1 MLHRL
6 SSNAAI
12 ALVVFLLVALLRMLP
27 LWNDISHRGFD
38 MLSTIGQPAPEV
50 PGVVLVAIDEPS
62 FSQIGLQ
69 WPWPREIHA
78 ELIAAL
84 REAGVR
90 TIGFD
95 VVFAEGSDPAADAA
109 LAAAAGPDIVFAADE
124 SLAESDFGTM
134 LVRTEPFPALIEAGA
149 TSGIVSIPLG
159 SDGVARTVPRYEDG
173 FARRLLEAGGGEAAR
188 DAGGD
193 LIQYFGPAG
202 SYPRISYYQA
212 LDPDRFL
219 PPGMLRDA
227 VVIVGYN
234 LQASP
239 EVGETGVDVFESP
252 YTLTTRR
259 LMPGPELHATL
270 FDNLKH
276 GLSIR
281 PQPEWLAWIA
291 LLLGVAGGLAA
302 SHPHSMVRKLA
313 LALGVLLVAV
323 GTSWLALRF
332 GRLWV
337 SPAEPVFAA
346 VLTVMAIGGR
356 DFAAEQRRRREIQG
370 AFSQYVAPAVVE
382 QLIAKPELLKLG
394 GEQRE
399 LTILFADIR
408 GFTAISEAMKD
419 DPEALVRLIN
429 DVLTPLSDIVI
440 THGGTIDKY
449 MGDCIMAFWNA
460 PLDDPDH
467 AMHALE
473 ASMAMRDAMP
483 GINAALAGRMPRR
496 DGQPM
501 PIRIGIGLNTGR
513 CVVGNMGSD
522 QRFDY
527 SALGDAVN
535 TASRLEAKCK
545 DYGVGL
551 VIGEATANLVGDAVA
566 LDEIDRIAVRGKVE
580 AISVF
585 TIAEP
590 GRGATGQ

>member
-1 MLHRL
+1 MRKLL
-6 SSNAAI
+6 SSDI
-12 ALVVFLLVALLRMLP
+12 SLALIVVVLVAMLRLLP
-27 LWNDISHRGFD
+27 VWTDIAHRGFD
-38 MLSTIGQPAPEV
+38 LLSTAGQPV
-50 PGVVLVAIDEPS
+50 PAEPGIVLVAIDEPS
-62 FSQIGLQ
+62 FSEIGLQ

-78 ELIAAL
+78 DLINAL
-84 REAGVR
+84 RAAGAR

-95 VVFAEGSDPAADAA
+95 IVFAEESDPAADAA

-124 SLAESDFGTM
+124 SLTESDFGTM

-149 TSGIVSIPLG
+149 ISGIVSISLG
-159 SDGVARTVPRYEDG
+159 GDGVARTVPAYEDG
-173 FARRLLEAGGGEAAR
+173 FALQLLEASGGEPVR
-188 DAGGD
+188 NAGGD

-202 SYPRISYYQA
+202 TYPRISYYQA
-212 LDPDRFL
+212 LDPERFL
-219 PPGMLRDA
+219 PPDMLRDA

-270 FDNLKH
+270 FDNLRH
-276 GLSIR
+276 GLSIQ

-291 LLLGVAGGLAA
+291 LLLGVASGLAA
-302 SHPHSMVRKLA
+302 SRPQSPVSKLV
-313 LALGVLLVAV
+313 LALGFLLVAV
-323 GTSWLALRF
+323 GTSWLSLRF
-332 GRLWV
+332 GRFWV
-337 SPAEPVFAA
+337 SPAEPAFAA

-440 THGGTIDKY
+440 AHGGTIDKY

-467 AMHALE
+467 AMHALA
-473 ASMAMRDAMP
+473 ASMAMRAAMP

-496 DGQPM
+496 NGEPM
-501 PIRIGIGLNTGR
+501 AIRIGIGLNTGR

-545 DYGVGL
+545 DYGVGI
-551 VIGEATANLVGDAVA
+551 VIGQATANLVGDAVSLA
-566 LDEIDRIAVRGKVE
+566 EIDRIAVRGKVE

-585 TIAEP
+585 TVEDAIQAVP
-590 GRGATGQ
+590 GQ